1 VGRKAIKAVLS
12 QLPIRAIDFDK
23 QDEKTKHDKMVKC
36 VERMLGLHKKLAA
49 AKIPADRTK
58 IQRQIIQRQINTT
71 DKQIDNLVY
80 QLYCLTDEEVA
91 IVEGKNE

>member
-58 IQRQIIQRQINTT
+58 IQRQINTT